1 VLFLTYRGDRCLV
14 TSEARNPGSALMLI
28 ANAKEATAN
37 RWHSHADATANNKM
51 TQADERKQ
59 IFDGSRRWLE
69 SSELANP
76 ARRRSERILRP
87 SACVSPAS
95 ISMLKANFG
104 HSRRAAED
112 A

>member
-1 VLFLTYRGDRCLV
+1 
-14 TSEARNPGSALMLI
+14 MLI

-51 TQADERKQ
+51 AQADERKQ

-87 SACVSPAS
+87 STRDLRFTGLDFNAESKFRSLAS
-95 ISMLKANFG
+95 RG
-104 HSRRAAED
+104 
-112 A
+112 